1 MLKGRVSSALEREA
15 RALAL
20 ANGATSRLEDA
31 ELAKDSALNDT
42 KGLVDQ
48 VKTDQMLLVQQLRA
62 KGEENEKLQVVIQD
76 KDKTLKKQ
84 EVQML
89 QMAKMESEIQSLKA
103 QSLLERKKLESQHA
117 AKMSHFEVEIQKMTR
132 LEAENDR
139 YRERLKATEEQVGR
153 QNLSHVQTKLKEMQE
168 KAERFE
174 GMYVKKIKQVEEL
187 ETKAKGFQHL
197 AEKHAAEVRFEEGFS
212 CYGTVRAA
220 DGTIAWCLDLCW
232 KGRGVASLHA

>member
-15 RALAL
+15 RAIAL

-62 KGEENEKLQVVIQD
+62 KGDENEKLQVVIQD

-117 AKMSHFEVEIQKMTR
+117 AKMTHFEVEIQKMTR

-139 YRERLKATEEQVGR
+139 YREKLKALEEQVGPPR
-153 QNLSHVQTKLKEMQE
+153 RDSHLFGPESHAPVLLS
-168 KAERFE
+168 
-174 GMYVKKIKQVEEL
+174 
-187 ETKAKGFQHL
+187 
-197 AEKHAAEVRFEEGFS
+197 
-212 CYGTVRAA
+212 
-220 DGTIAWCLDLCW
+220 LCN
-232 KGRGVASLHA
+232 AP